1 MTCLVLHPSLYSC
14 NTCSWFFRTKSYT
27 GFTYSG
33 TLPTKNV
40 LVMSEQYPL
49 TLHPMSIVIISC
61 SSIFLSVGTACGF
74 DVFSPDATIVSNETP
89 SVLSL

>member
-1 MTCLVLHPSLYSC
+1 
-14 NTCSWFFRTKSYT
+14 
-27 GFTYSG
+27 
-33 TLPTKNV
+33 
-40 LVMSEQYPL
+40 MSEQYPL

-74 DVFSPDATIVSNETP
+74 DVFSPDATIVSKETP